1 MLAETGHMVGR
12 EKVEV
17 EILHNEN
24 TPLQLRVQH
33 GMKVYQ
39 QNVLKVSEV
48 IVHKLSHVSFTF
60 ILLTWFNHL

>member
-1 MLAETGHMVGR
+1 MLAETGHMVER

-48 IVHKLSHVSFTF
+48 IVHKLFHVSFTF

>member
-33 GMKVYQ
+33 GMKVCQ

-48 IVHKLSHVSFTF
+48 IVHKLFHVSFTF